1 MPSDRIR
8 RIAQQFIV
16 DVEQATRLDL
26 QEELK
31 RLVDG
36 MAQPQRS
43 ATTASP
49 PSSKPAK
56 KKRKTPPHCVHDGC
70 VLPHGGP
77 GRSYLCKQHYDERE
91 RAKKEGSAK

>member
-8 RIAQQFIV
+8 RIVQQFIA
-16 DVEQATRLDL
+16 DLEQATRLDV

-49 PSSKPAK
+49 QTPKTK
-56 KKRKTPPHCVHDGC
+56 KKRKTPPHCVRDDC

-77 GRSYLCKQHYDERE
+77 GRSYLCKQHFDERE
-91 RAKKEGSAK
+91 GAKKEGSE